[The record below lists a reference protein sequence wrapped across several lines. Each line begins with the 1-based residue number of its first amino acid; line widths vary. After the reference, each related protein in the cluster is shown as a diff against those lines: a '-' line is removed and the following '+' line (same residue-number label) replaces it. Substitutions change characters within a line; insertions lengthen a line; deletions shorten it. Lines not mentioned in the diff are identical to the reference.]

1 MIEEIKQLKEERDA
15 IIMAHY
21 YQSPEIQRI
30 ADIVGDSLAL
40 AKEGAKVKEK
50 TIVLCG
56 VRFMAES
63 AKILSP
69 EKTVLIPRA
78 DAGCPMADMIT
89 DEQLVSYKREN
100 PDRWIVSYVN
110 TTALVKTYTDVC
122 VTSSNALK
130 VMKQLKGKKILFLPD
145 KNLGAYIQSQLPD
158 MDIELW
164 PGFCIT
170 HHQLAESTIQMM
182 KEQHP
187 SSMVLAHPE
196 CNSQVLQHADF
207 IGSTKD
213 IIDFAS
219 SSKAKQF
226 LIATEEGI
234 LHPLQENNPE
244 KEFLLA
250 SDRLVCRNMKKTKL
264 IDVRDCL
271 KNMQT
276 EILLEE
282 TVIQKAKKPL
292 DAMLSYS

>member
-21 YQSPEIQRI
+21 YQSPEIQKI

-56 VRFMAES
+56 VKFMAES

-69 EKTVLIPRA
+69 EKTILIPRI

-89 DEQLVSYKREN
+89 DEQLEAYKREN

-145 KNLGAYIQSQLPD
+145 KNLGTYIQSQLPD

-170 HHQLAESTIQMM
+170 HHQLPESTIQMM
-182 KEQHP
+182 KEQYP
-187 SSMVLAHPE
+187 SSLVLAHPE

-207 IGSTKD
+207 IGSTKE

-219 SSKAKQF
+219 SSKEKQF
-226 LIATEEGI
+226 IIATEEGI

-271 KNMQT
+271 KNMQP
-276 EILLEE
+276 EILLEDM
-282 TVIQKAKKPL
+282 VIQKAKKPL